1 MNIDPT
7 MPTLTLGLSE
17 WRKCEFRGESIRL
30 RHWMAG
36 GEDLGEAA
44 VVFSM
49 SVSVFSPSHKSLRS
63 PSFEHCDGVEDGMSK
78 ADAMLR
84 KWIEGVPQ

>member
-17 WRKCEFRGESIRL
+17 WRHEGVSFARYWIRGDRIKCAARVWANELEVISIGNNGRGGACDSI
-30 RHWMAG
+30 
-36 GEDLGEAA
+36 
-44 VVFSM
+44 
-49 SVSVFSPSHKSLRS
+49 
-63 PSFEHCDGVEDGMSK
+63 EDGMSK

-84 KWIEGVPQ
+84 EWIEGVLG